1 MQHTGNHQGLLIF
14 AEAQMQPVEESSFQ
28 EMLRHALGREE
39 VSDRSHDHDR
49 QPVGAYLE
57 SVPNRRHLKVTL
69 VKARGPRR
77 SQGFGIDRELI
88 GRILIPEHLG
98 LCPRVT
104 AHAIFAHDGRT
115 RTSS

>member
-1 MQHTGNHQGLLIF
+1 MPWDEKKCQIVLTT
-14 AEAQMQPVEESSFQ
+14 S
-28 EMLRHALGREE
+28 R
-39 VSDRSHDHDR
+39 DR

-98 LCPRVT
+98 LIRDVCFTGRSLRLASLCPRVT